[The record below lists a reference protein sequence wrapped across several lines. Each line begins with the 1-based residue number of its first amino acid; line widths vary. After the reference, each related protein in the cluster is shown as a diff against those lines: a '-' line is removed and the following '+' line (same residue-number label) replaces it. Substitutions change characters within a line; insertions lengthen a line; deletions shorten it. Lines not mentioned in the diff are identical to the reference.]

1 VAEGAADRAGAWLS
15 AGVIA
20 AELTSRLRIGESLHS
35 GLRRATNG
43 TVPFAYHSQGWE
55 PKSMNDPTT
64 EGTSIFAPLW
74 KRKWL
79 ILAVAIIV
87 GAGTYLYYKRQAPVY
102 GASTQLYFGSG
113 TEQQGAGNTS
123 STIGKTGFSGR
134 ALTDQA
140 AVINSPIIGLP
151 VRKRLRE
158 AGDLAAARA
167 KATAKANNTN
177 DFIAITTEAPTPKA
191 AVALAN
197 GYAAE
202 YIKRQRSLYLKNIR
216 TQLVNTREQLRR
228 VQTPP
233 AATPSG
239 SKGKGAAPKTQSS
252 ASILQENNLLSKIGQ
267 LENALSSYSGVQQV
281 SAAKSGPPLSPKPR
295 QNAIFGFVLG
305 LLLASIAAYVLSRF
319 DRRLRSLGDLEHL
332 YQTQVLAALPQV
344 RNPVQRS
351 ESRPRPA
358 RPLLEPLR
366 RLYTSLH
373 MGDMLNGHRENRP
386 RVLLVVSP
394 DAGDGRSTLIADL
407 ALVQAESGE
416 RVAVVEADFRRP
428 TLGRL
433 LEVNAPNGLCQ
444 VLAGHVEP
452 AVAMQQVHMP
462 TTSLDTAAGNPG
474 NGAIETAVQATT
486 TGGAVSVL
494 LAGGVAPN
502 PPALLACDA
511 MTHLLRALRE
521 EFDYVLI
528 DAPPPLEVSDAMPLL
543 PLVDGIVILGRIGHT
558 RDISAERLAQLL
570 AHSSSAPLLGVVGN
584 CVSRK
589 DIQRYGFTWM
599 PATPGRRRRPAPR

>member
-1 VAEGAADRAGAWLS
+1 
-15 AGVIA
+15 
-20 AELTSRLRIGESLHS
+20 
-35 GLRRATNG
+35 
-43 TVPFAYHSQGWE
+43 
-55 PKSMNDPTT
+55 MNDPAT

-79 ILAVAIIV
+79 ILAVAIIAA
-87 GAGTYLYYKRQAPVY
+87 AGTYLYYKRQAPVY
-102 GASTQLYFGSG
+102 GASTQLYFGSAS
-113 TEQQGAGNTS
+113 EQQGSGAAA
-123 STIGKTGFSGR
+123 STVGKTALSGR

-151 VRKRLRE
+151 VRKRLRAE
-158 AGDLAAARA
+158 GDLPGARG

-177 DFIAITTEAPTPKA
+177 DFIAITTEARTPKG

-197 GYAAE
+197 GYATE
-202 YIKRQRSLYLKNIR
+202 YIKRQRSLYLRNIR
-216 TQLVNTREQLRR
+216 TQLANTRAQLLR
-228 VQTPP
+228 VQPPLATSTP
-233 AATPSG
+233 AAG
-239 SKGKGAAPKTQSS
+239 KGKGAASKTTPS
-252 ASILQENNLLSKIGQ
+252 AGQLLQENNLLTKINQ
-267 LENALSSYSGVQQV
+267 LENALSSYTGVQQV
-281 SAAKSGPPLSPKPR
+281 ASAKSAGPPLSPKPR

-305 LLLASIAAYVLSRF
+305 LLLASIAAYVLSRV

-351 ESRPRPA
+351 EGRPRPA

-366 RLYTSLH
+366 RLYTSVHL
-373 MGDMLNGHRENRP
+373 GDMLNGHSESRP
-386 RVLLVVSP
+386 RVLLAVSP

-444 VLAGHVEP
+444 VLAGQVEA
-452 AVAMQQVHMP
+452 AVAMQPVHMP
-462 TTSLDTAAGNPG
+462 ATSIDTGAGNPG
-474 NGAIETAVQATT
+474 NGAIETAVQTT
-486 TGGAVSVL
+486 TRGAVSVL
-494 LAGGVAPN
+494 LAGAAAPN
-502 PPALLACDA
+502 PPALLASDA
-511 MTHLLRALRE
+511 MAHLLRALRE

-584 CVSRK
+584 CVPRK
-589 DIQRYGFTWM
+589 DIQRHGFTWM
-599 PATPGRRRRPAPR
+599 PATPGRRRRPAAR